1 MTATALAYV
10 GLGSNLQGPR
20 AQVART
26 FPELDALPETR
37 CVAHSSL
44 YLSRPLG
51 DLPQPD
57 YVNAVAALETR
68 LPPHRLLACLQALEQ
83 RRGRVRDGLRW
94 GPRILDLDLLLY
106 GALVQDDP
114 RLTLPHPG
122 LSRRDFV
129 LYPLQE
135 IAPGLSIPGL
145 GSLAGLVA
153 GCRPRGLVKLD
164 QGPVYANHDPAT
176 P

>member
-1 MTATALAYV
+1 MTAPLLAYV
-10 GLGSNLQGPR
+10 GLGSNLEDPR

-37 CVAHSSL
+37 CVARSSL
-44 YLSRPLG
+44 YLSKPLG
-51 DLPQPD
+51 ELPQPD

-68 LPPHRLLACLQALEQ
+68 LSPHRLLAGLQALEQ
-83 RRGRVRDGLRW
+83 RRGRVRGGLRW

-106 GALVQDDP
+106 AGVVLDDP
-114 RLTLPHPG
+114 GLTLPHPG
-122 LSRRDFV
+122 LSQRDFV

-145 GSLAGLVA
+145 GSLAELVA

-164 QGPVYANHDPAT
+164 QGPVITDHDPAT